1 MISPVFGLKAWFK
14 IDLMGAFMTDSVYK
28 GFKENGDAFSVAT
41 LIYARLRRVA
51 GRVIDVMYLVQNK
64 DYAQYVVGLA
74 QAEKDAELDR
84 HAARLNALI
93 IAEREP
99 EFVVIQEEKKVIAE
113 IVQNEVEV
121 TEDEIYIAQ
130 VSHHYIGALR

>member
-1 MISPVFGLKAWFK
+1 
-14 IDLMGAFMTDSVYK
+14 MTDSVYK

-74 QAEKDAELDR
+74 QAEQDAELDR

-93 IAEREP
+93 VAEREP

-121 TEDEIYIAQ
+121 TEDEIYRAQ

>member
-1 MISPVFGLKAWFK
+1 
-14 IDLMGAFMTDSVYK
+14 
-28 GFKENGDAFSVAT
+28 
-41 LIYARLRRVA
+41 
-51 GRVIDVMYLVQNK
+51 
-64 DYAQYVVGLA
+64 
-74 QAEKDAELDR
+74 
-84 HAARLNALI
+84 LI

-121 TEDEIYIAQ
+121 TEDEIYRAQ

>member
-1 MISPVFGLKAWFK
+1 
-14 IDLMGAFMTDSVYK
+14 MTDLVYK

-51 GRVIDVMYLVQNK
+51 GRIIDVMYLVQNK
-64 DYAQYVVGLA
+64 DYAQYVVELA
-74 QAEKDAELDR
+74 QAENDAELGR

-99 EFVVIQEEKKVIAE
+99 SFAVIQEEIAK

-121 TEDEIYIAQ
+121 TEDEIYKAQ

>member
-1 MISPVFGLKAWFK
+1 
-14 IDLMGAFMTDSVYK
+14 MTDSVYK

-51 GRVIDVMYLVQNK
+51 GRIIDVMYLVQNK

-74 QAEKDAELDR
+74 QAENDAELNK
-84 HAARLNALI
+84 HAERLNALI
-93 IAEREP
+93 MAEREP
-99 EFVVIQEEKKVIAE
+99 AFAVTPEEKKVIAKTDR
-113 IVQNEVEV
+113 NETEV
-121 TEDEIYIAQ
+121 TADEIYRAQ

>member
-1 MISPVFGLKAWFK
+1 
-14 IDLMGAFMTDSVYK
+14 MTDSVYK

-51 GRVIDVMYLVQNK
+51 GRVIDVMYLVHNK

-74 QAEKDAELDR
+74 QAENDAELDR
-84 HAARLNALI
+84 HAARLDALI
-93 IAEREP
+93 FAEREP
-99 EFVVIQEEKKVIAE
+99 EIAVIQPEKKVVVE
-113 IVQNEVEV
+113 MVQNEVEV
-121 TEDEIYIAQ
+121 TEDEIYRAQ